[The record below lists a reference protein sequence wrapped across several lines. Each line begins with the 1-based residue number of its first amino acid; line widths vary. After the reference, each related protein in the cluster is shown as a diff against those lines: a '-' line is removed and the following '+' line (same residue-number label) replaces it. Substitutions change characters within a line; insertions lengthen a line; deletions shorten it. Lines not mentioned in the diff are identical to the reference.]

1 MASRRWQVITLNNQ
15 DHNLEFFK
23 QRLIALRR
31 ELTTVEQMGDEAS
44 QPVELDQTRMG
55 RLTRMDAMQAQAIS
69 VAAKN
74 RRQAKLKQV
83 AAALERIEKD
93 DYGCCCDCGESIAAK
108 RLEFD
113 PTALFCIGCAERSE
127 G

>member
-1 MASRRWQVITLNNQ
+1 VNDQEHS
-15 DHNLEFFK
+15 LEFYK
-23 QRLIALRR
+23 QQLIALRR
-31 ELTTVEQMGDEAS
+31 ELTAVEQMGSEAA

-69 VAAKN
+69 VASKN

-83 AAALERIEKD
+83 EAALARIEKEV
-93 DYGCCCDCGESIAAK
+93 YGSCCDCGEQIGAK

-113 PTALFCIGCAERSE
+113 PTALFCIVCAEKAE